1 MTHALAKAFR
11 LITQKSALK
20 TQWEKRNSQDSIVGY
35 LSQIESEGSKF
46 LANHLDLSGIRTFL
60 ELGSNCGNRLLP
72 LALKFPNTQFTAID
86 INSAAI
92 ELGREQTKKLG
103 LQNVTMLTMDIT
115 SNEFFEFLEKNTWD
129 MVFSWATF
137 MYLHPRDL
145 RKLVRVLSES
155 SKKFVLIEQC
165 ISRASGYG
173 FNSFPARNLMQWKHN
188 YIAIFTSCKPPE
200 SEIRFELGNLPLGL
214 WEPGGGGGK
223 IVSIQLS

>member
-1 MTHALAKAFR
+1 MTHALARAIR

-20 TQWEKRNSQDSIVGY
+20 TQWEKRNSHDSIVGY
-35 LSQIESEGSKF
+35 LSQIESKGSKF
-46 LANHLDLSGIRTFL
+46 LANYLDLSGTKTFL

-92 ELGREQTKKLG
+92 ELGKEQTQKLG

-115 SNEFFEFLEKNTWD
+115 SNEFFEFIGKNTYD

-145 RKLVRVLSES
+145 RKLVRTLSKS

-165 ISRASGYG
+165 ISQASVYG
-173 FNSFPARNLMQWKHN
+173 FNSLPARNLMQWKHN
-188 YIAIFTSCKPPE
+188 YIAIFTRCKP
-200 SEIRFELGNLPLGL
+200 SEFEIHFELGDLPPGL

-223 IVSIQLS
+223 IVSMQFS